1 MSSPRQSSNSSK
13 PRGPYRKSRADVY
26 TVLLALALT
35 AIVIGLVFLTLEMDI
50 YIWEFKGGPIPTASL
65 QRPIS
70 VAVADLSQSN
80 AGRLS
85 EIYSSLAPIL

>member
-1 MSSPRQSSNSSK
+1 MSSPSQSSNASK

-50 YIWEFKGGPIPTASL
+50 YLWEFKGGPTASL

-70 VAVADLSQSN
+70 VAMADLSSSD

-85 EIYSSLAPIL
+85 EIHSSLTPIL